1 MAIATLSSGRYESN
15 GVAVQRLLHEI
26 PGLAAID
33 VKAHRT
39 PGQAVHLTHSFG
51 LESISDAA
59 MVAEL
64 LKLVECGALSGQAD
78 FESAALG
85 LVLTCADDPA
95 LCWQAFY
102 DNSLD
107 ELATGR
113 SPFASVHHRALS
125 QLAGSSVLEVGSCF
139 GFFALRAALAGFDV
153 QACDISSG
161 AVKLL
166 RTAAGRLGLQVQ
178 ARVGDALA
186 LPYADSSV
194 DTVTLIHLL
203 EHLPSHVDQA
213 ISEALR
219 VARKR
224 VVIAVPYEDVP
235 SPHFGHRHVVT
246 PHTLVTWARQAEHAG
261 AEIFEDNGGWLI
273 LDVPPA
279 LAS

>member
-1 MAIATLSSGRYESN
+1 MAIATLRSGRYQSN
-15 GVAVQRLLHEI
+15 GIAVQRLLHAI
-26 PGLAAID
+26 PGSVAVDANAD
-33 VKAHRT
+33 RAS
-39 PGQAVHLTHSFG
+39 GQAVHLTHGFG

-78 FESAALG
+78 FEAAALG

-102 DNSLD
+102 DNSLE
-107 ELATGR
+107 ELTTGR

-139 GFFALRAALAGFDV
+139 GFFALRAAHAGFDV
-153 QACDISSG
+153 QACDISRG
-161 AVKLL
+161 AVELL
-166 RTAAGRLGLQVQ
+166 NTAAERLGLPVQ

-186 LPYADSSV
+186 LPYPDASV

-203 EHLPSHVDQA
+203 EHLPSQVDLA
-213 ISEALR
+213 IAEALR
-219 VARKR
+219 VARAR

-235 SPHFGHRHVVT
+235 SPHFGHHYVIT
-246 PHTLVTWARQAEHAG
+246 PRTLVTWARRADHAG
-261 AEIFEDNGGWLI
+261 AQIFEDNGGWLV

-279 LAS
+279 P